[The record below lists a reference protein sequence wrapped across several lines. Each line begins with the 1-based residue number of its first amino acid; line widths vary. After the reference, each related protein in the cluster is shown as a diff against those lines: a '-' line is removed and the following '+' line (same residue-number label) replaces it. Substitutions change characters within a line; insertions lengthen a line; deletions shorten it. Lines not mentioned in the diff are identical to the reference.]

1 MYRHVPV
8 VEYAKEL
15 IASRELGD
23 ITQYRGFF
31 LADYAADPKGI
42 LTWRYK
48 PNDAGLGV
56 LGDSMTHAVDIVQNL
71 LGSIESASA
80 KKESSPGAPGG
91 AGGHGD
97 GPLRCRGRGEGIRR
111 ERRLRGLPRPLR
123 KRRAGRW
130 KTAAPVSGRTSGTA
144 SRTSAPAA
152 PSPETSSTRTSS
164 SCIASTIRATGAT
177 APYSPR
183 RACTSDAEGEM
194 EDHRGLT
201 LLGVDIGTTHVKAC
215 AYDEAGRFLGAS
227 HRCTLLRDG
236 FGEAGPST
244 TPTR

>member
-1 MYRHVPV
+1 MIGLMYRHVPV

-123 KRRAGRW
+123 KRRARDAGKQPPLYR
-130 KTAAPVSGRTSGTA
+130 AARQEQLRGHRH
-144 SRTSAPAA
+144 
-152 PSPETSSTRTSS
+152 
-164 SCIASTIRATGAT
+164 
-177 APYSPR
+177 PR
-183 RACTSDAEGEM
+183 RP
-194 EDHRGLT
+194 
-201 LLGVDIGTTHVKAC
+201 
-215 AYDEAGRFLGAS
+215 
-227 HRCTLLRDG
+227 LLRLPAPEPVRAVSLRQYG
-236 FGEAGPST
+236 QPGLPHRIRRVGHAPRMLKARWRIIEA
-244 TPTR
+244 